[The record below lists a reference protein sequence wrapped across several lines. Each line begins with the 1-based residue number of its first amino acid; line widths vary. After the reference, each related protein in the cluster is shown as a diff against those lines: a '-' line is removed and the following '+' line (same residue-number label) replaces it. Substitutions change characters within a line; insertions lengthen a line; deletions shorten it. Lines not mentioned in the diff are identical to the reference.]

1 MEEITAGHIQD
12 GRVQSLEDHLEGTRS
27 LAEGFGAGMGL
38 GAEAGLLGKIH
49 DEGKD
54 TAAFQDYIHGRK
66 HRRVDHS
73 TAGAKSFFE
82 NGHIGWLQLIGG
94 FGVAGH
100 HAGIPDLGSKV
111 DCAGTSTL
119 NGRMKKCIPSIRYP
133 QRYLIDS
140 TCLDVDHLNTLSYCD
155 WRKVCGSIFKK
166 TR

>member
-1 MEEITAGHIQD
+1 MQGFDLYICYNNKKEMRSMEEITAGHIQD
-12 GRVQSLEDHLEGTRS
+12 ERVQSLTDHLDGTMR

-82 NGHIGWLQLIGG
+82 NGHIVPFVRQDIMQGSQTWEAGWT
-94 FGVAGH
+94 VPGH
-100 HAGIPDLGSKV
+100 LH
-111 DCAGTSTL
+111 
-119 NGRMKKCIPSIRYP
+119 
-133 QRYLIDS
+133 
-140 TCLDVDHLNTLSYCD
+140 
-155 WRKVCGSIFKK
+155 
-166 TR
+166 